1 MMCNDMR
8 IVKIRRIQYHYSL
21 TINVLQMIPNW
32 LTMIGAAL
40 VPLIIGAVWYNPKVL
55 GTAWMNASGVT
66 EEKMKGANMG
76 VIFGLTLLFSFFI
89 SLALYS
95 LVIHQSHVYSILAA
109 EASANDP
116 ASELGKWLADFEN
129 RFGSYYRTFKHGA
142 LHGTIAGILF
152 ALPVLSVNALF
163 ERQGFKYI
171 AINAGYWII
180 CLALMGGIV
189 CQWG

>member
-1 MMCNDMR
+1 
-8 IVKIRRIQYHYSL
+8 
-21 TINVLQMIPNW
+21 MIPNW
-32 LTMIGAAL
+32 LAMIGAAL
-40 VPLIIGAVWYNPKVL
+40 VPLIIGAIWYNPKVL

-95 LVIHQSHVYSILAA
+95 IVIHQAHVYSILAT
-109 EASANDP
+109 EASAKDP
-116 ASELGKWLADFEN
+116 ASELGKWLADFN
-129 RFGSYYRTFKHGA
+129 SRFGTYYRTFKHGVF
-142 LHGTIAGILF
+142 HGTIAGILF
-152 ALPVLSVNALF
+152 ALPVLAINALF

-180 CLALMGGIV
+180 SLALMGGII